1 MVRQLRQ
8 NLARC
13 RRVILDEK
21 MDLKTRERW
30 TQLYNNTSP
39 GAQPDLE
46 RTTDARLGEKT
57 PRDRRTRK
65 RFLRK
70 PNSMGTAPR
79 DHRQQTT
86 VTNFLTKRLLNAK
99 VVICQ
104 GVNRVL
110 FFEPSGLWPFQR
122 HLPNTP
128 RCV

>member
-1 MVRQLRQ
+1 MSKSNTRREDVSQD
-8 NLARC
+8 ART
-13 RRVILDEK
+13 LDAT
-21 MDLKTRERW
+21 LQQHLT
-30 TQLYNNTSP
+30 

-46 RTTDARLGEKT
+46 RPTDARLGEET

-70 PNSMGTAPR
+70 PNSIGTAPR
-79 DHRQQTT
+79 DHRQLSQTS
-86 VTNFLTKRLLNAK
+86 LTKRLLNAK

-122 HLPNTP
+122 H
-128 RCV
+128 

>member
-1 MVRQLRQ
+1 
-8 NLARC
+8 
-13 RRVILDEK
+13 

-30 TQLYNNTSP
+30 TQLYNNNLT
-39 GAQPDLE
+39 GTQPDPE
-46 RTTDARLGEKT
+46 GQTDARLGET
-57 PRDRRTRK
+57 APRDRRTRK

-70 PNSMGTAPR
+70 PNSIRTAPR

-86 VTNFLTKRLLNAK
+86 VTNVLTKRLLNAK

-122 HLPNTP
+122 HLPNTL